1 MIYRGNMEYNRPV
14 QTYDSAED
22 EYIDS
27 EETLSMYWSAEQT
40 ELGDG
45 RKEWDF
51 QCSAVDEDGN
61 EIELSDAEENS
72 IFETLR
78 QDGEF

>member
-1 MIYRGNMEYNRPV
+1 MIYKGNLEYSRPV
-14 QTYDSAED
+14 QVYHKTTD
-22 EYIDS
+22 EYIDT
-27 EETLSMYWSAEQT
+27 EVTLSVDWTAELT

-51 QCSAVDEDGN
+51 QCSAVDEDGK
-61 EIELSDAEENS
+61 EVELTEDEETNIYES
-72 IFETLR
+72 LR

>member
-14 QTYDSAED
+14 QTYDSSTD

-27 EETLSMYWSAEQT
+27 EETLSIYWTAEQT

-45 RKEWDF
+45 HKEWDF
-51 QCSAVDEDGN
+51 QCSAVDCNGK
-61 EIELSDAEENS
+61 EIELSDSEENS
-72 IFETLR
+72 IYESLR

>member
-1 MIYRGNMEYNRPV
+1 MIYKGNIEYSRPIQV
-14 QTYDSAED
+14 YVSATD
-22 EYIDS
+22 EYVDA
-27 EETLSMYWSAEQT
+27 EETLSVAWEAERT

-51 QCSAVDEDGN
+51 QCNAVNSEGKEVELTEDE
-61 EIELSDAEENS
+61 EEQ

>member
-14 QTYDSAED
+14 QTYDSSTD

-27 EETLSMYWSAEQT
+27 EQTLSIYWTAEQT

-51 QCSAVDEDGN
+51 QCNAVDRDAKEV
-61 EIELSDAEENS
+61 ELSDSEENS

-78 QDGEF
+78 QNGEF

>member
-1 MIYRGNMEYNRPV
+1 MIYRGNMEYSRPV
-14 QTYDSAED
+14 QTYDSSTD

-27 EETLSMYWSAEQT
+27 EETLSIYWTAEQT

-51 QCSAVDEDGN
+51 QYNAVDEDGK
-61 EIELSDAEENS
+61 EVELSDSEENS
-72 IFETLR
+72 IYESLR
-78 QDGEF
+78 QNGEF

>member
-1 MIYRGNMEYNRPV
+1 MIYRGNMEYNRPI
-14 QTYDSAED
+14 QTYDSSTD
-22 EYIDS
+22 EYSDT
-27 EETLSMYWSAEQT
+27 EETLSIYWTAEQT

-51 QCSAVDEDGN
+51 QCNAVDKDGK
-61 EIELSDAEENS
+61 EVELSDSEENS

>member
-1 MIYRGNMEYNRPV
+1 MIYRGDMEYNRPI
-14 QTYDSAED
+14 QIYNKTTD
-22 EYIDS
+22 EYVDA
-27 EETLSMYWSAEQT
+27 EQTLSVSWEAEET

-51 QCSAVDEDGN
+51 QCNAVDSEGGEVELTED
-61 EIELSDAEENS
+61 EETK

-78 QDGEF
+78 QNGEF

>member
-1 MIYRGNMEYNRPV
+1 MIYRGDMEYNRPIQVYV
-14 QTYDSAED
+14 QSTD
-22 EYIDS
+22 EYVDA
-27 EETLSMYWSAEQT
+27 EQTLSVSWTAEQT

-51 QCSAVDEDGN
+51 QCSAVDPDGKEVELTED
-61 EIELSDAEENS
+61 EETNIYES
-72 IFETLR
+72 LR

>member
-1 MIYRGNMEYNRPV
+1 MIYKGDMEYNRPIQV
-14 QTYDSAED
+14 YVSATD
-22 EYIDS
+22 EYVDA
-27 EETLSMYWSAEQT
+27 EETLSIYWTAEQT

-51 QCSAVDEDGN
+51 QCNAVDSDGKEVELTED
-61 EIELSDAEENS
+61 EETK
-72 IFETLR
+72 IFESLR

>member
-1 MIYRGNMEYNRPV
+1 MIYRGDMEYNRPIQV
-14 QTYDSAED
+14 YVSATD
-22 EYIDS
+22 EYVDA
-27 EETLSMYWSAEQT
+27 EETLAVSWEAEQT

-51 QCSAVDEDGN
+51 ECSAMDSNGKEVELTED
-61 EIELSDAEENS
+61 EENK
-72 IFETLR
+72 IFESLR

>member
-14 QTYDSAED
+14 QEYDSSTD

-27 EETLSMYWSAEQT
+27 EETLSVYWTAEQT

-45 RKEWDF
+45 HKEWDF
-51 QCSAVDEDGN
+51 QCSAVDEDGK
-61 EIELSDAEENS
+61 EVELTSDEETS

-78 QDGEF
+78 QNGEF

>member
-1 MIYRGNMEYNRPV
+1 MIYRGNMEYSRPFQV
-14 QTYDSAED
+14 YIPSTD

-27 EETLSMYWSAEQT
+27 EETLSIYWTAEQT

-51 QCSAVDEDGN
+51 QCSAVDCNGK
-61 EIELSDAEENS
+61 EIELSDSEETS
-72 IFETLR
+72 IFESLR

>member
-1 MIYRGNMEYNRPV
+1 MIYHGDLEYNRPIQV
-14 QTYDSAED
+14 YVAATD
-22 EYIDS
+22 EYVDT
-27 EETLSMYWSAEQT
+27 EQTLSISWEAEQT

-51 QCSAVDEDGN
+51 QCNAVDSEGGEVELTED
-61 EIELSDAEENS
+61 EETK
-72 IFETLR
+72 IFESLR

>member
-1 MIYRGNMEYNRPV
+1 MIYKGNLEYNRPIQV
-14 QTYDSAED
+14 YVSATD
-22 EYIDS
+22 EYVDA
-27 EETLSMYWSAEQT
+27 EKTLSISWEAEQT

-51 QCSAVDEDGN
+51 QCSAMDADGKEVELTEDE
-61 EIELSDAEENS
+61 ETK
-72 IFETLR
+72 IFESLR

>member
-1 MIYRGNMEYNRPV
+1 MIYKGNLEYSRPI
-14 QTYDSAED
+14 QIITDD
-22 EYIDS
+22 DCIDT
-27 EETLSMYWSAEQT
+27 EETLSIYWSAEQT

-51 QCSAVDEDGN
+51 QCNAVDRDGK
-61 EIELSDAEENS
+61 EIELSPDEENS

-78 QDGEF
+78 QNGEF

>member
-1 MIYRGNMEYNRPV
+1 MIYRGNMEYNRPF
-14 QTYDSAED
+14 QTYDSSTD
-22 EYIDS
+22 EYIDT
-27 EETLSMYWSAEQT
+27 EEALSIYWTAEQT

-51 QCSAVDEDGN
+51 QCSAEDCDGK
-61 EIELSDAEENS
+61 EVELSNSEENS

>member
-14 QTYDSAED
+14 QVYNSSTD

-27 EETLSMYWSAEQT
+27 EETLSIYWTAEQT

-45 RKEWDF
+45 QKEWDF
-51 QCSAVDEDGN
+51 QCSAVDGN
-61 EIELSDAEENS
+61 GKEVALSDSEENS